1 INPSGTLPPFHRYLR
16 HQRPPPKVQVYT
28 REPAEP
34 GTGNSLI
41 CYLNNFQP
49 PEVEVDLLE
58 NGVVIPGAVQ
68 SDLMF
73 ESQWQYHLTKRVP
86 FIPREGARYACRV
99 NHMGRTT
106 NHAWGEKPNA
116 RGGSCRCESH
126 YNI

>member
-1 INPSGTLPPFHRYLR
+1 MNPLMVSVFCGLVLMSMAIT
-16 HQRPPPKVQVYT
+16 PPKVQVYT

-106 NHAWGEKPNA
+106 NHAWGDFGLTLYPK
-116 RGGSCRCESH
+116 GF
-126 YNI
+126 

>member
-1 INPSGTLPPFHRYLR
+1 MFLFMCLACDNDMRTKGTA
-16 HQRPPPKVQVYT
+16 PPKVQVYT